1 MEISA
6 AILPNRNA
14 LKVRAAP
21 PDAQRLEP
29 ESRSI
34 VDPDLVVPTY
44 RQIVGSTARATGEV
58 TAALALGGV
67 LVGGKW
73 LSTAGLLAGLAH
85 GNLAVASGGLLA
97 GAATLATLSL
107 AERVLREKPADPP
120 MAKPAPPRSP
130 SDIPGGETPRGV
142 AMERMQ
148 DTDPDLRRRL
158 QPGCYVHPT
167 QVYTWGY
174 QGPTVG
180 HMHAEIVVAKQKSL
194 VHARS
199 CQMRRNVNLG
209 VAASAAGAA
218 LLTTLAQGPLPV
230 ALGFA
235 AYSGLFLAAARG
247 CSTTRATAL
256 AVAEAHATTQD
267 KLEAF
272 GDGLGARPVARS

>member
-29 ESRSI
+29 ESRPS

-44 RQIVGSTARATGEV
+44 RQIVGSTARTTGEA

-67 LVGGKW
+67 LVGGIW
-73 LSTAGLLAGLAH
+73 LSAAGLLAGLAH
-85 GNLAVASGGLLA
+85 GSMAVASGGLVA
-97 GAATLATLSL
+97 GAATLATLFL

-120 MAKPAPPRSP
+120 LAKPAPPRSP
-130 SDIPGGETPRGV
+130 SDIPGGEMPRGV
-142 AMERMQ
+142 AMEQMQ
-148 DTDPDLRRRL
+148 DADLRRRL

-180 HMHAEIVVAKQKSL
+180 HMHAEIVVAKEKSL

-199 CQMRRNVNLG
+199 CQMQRNVNLG

-230 ALGFA
+230 VLGFA

-247 CSTTRATAL
+247 CTTTRATAL

-272 GDGLGARPVARS
+272 GDGLDARPATRS